1 MDTVL
6 RYRQYGCDELQRFFG
21 NTVFYSRS
29 AHFRANCPGRP
40 DVLRTSYETESGSN
54 GKCGRIRVILE
65 LENCG
70 NATTTSRNQGMKM
83 RSAKSHPSTYQ
94 YRIREGQPAAVVV
107 TEVQKILDNILDGL
121 PIVMYATAQARQ
133 VLNYGEFMSSSVDKK
148 RYSDI
153 ATLVKS
159 GRIKALSTIPLTH
172 YGLIENSGLDK
183 LHVMQLIEGPWVA
196 WIDGDDLIPVFPDEL
211 QTYRF
216 MRDRLSLYEGFKRK
230 TYEELFGERRVT
242 NR

>member
-6 RYRQYGCDELQRFFG
+6 RYRQYGCDELQRLFDD
-21 NTVFYSRS
+21 TVFYSRS
-29 AHFRANCPGRP
+29 SRFRANCPGRP
-40 DVLRTSYETESGSN
+40 DVLRTSYETDSGSH
-54 GKCGRIRVILE
+54 GKGGRIRVILQ

-70 NATTTSRNQGMKM
+70 NSTMTYWNQGMIM
-83 RSAKSHPSTYQ
+83 RSVKSHSSAYQ
-94 YRIREGQPAAVVV
+94 YRVRERQTTSIVV

-121 PIVMYATAQARQ
+121 PIVMYATAHARQ
-133 VLNYGEFMSSSVDKK
+133 VFNYGEFMSSSVDKK

-153 ATLVKS
+153 AKLVQS
-159 GRIKALSTIPLTH
+159 GRIKVLSTISLTH

-183 LHVMQLIEGPWVA
+183 SHVMQLIDGLWVA
-196 WIDGDDLIPVFPDEL
+196 WVDGDDLVPVFPDEL

-216 MRDRLSLYEGFKRK
+216 MKNRLVLYEGFNRK
-230 TYEELFGERRVT
+230 TYEELLGERVT